1 MVVRIGIAPYLI
13 NSGALDQIIQQTI
26 NMKTTVAAPQPSTD
40 LLTTGI
46 LLQGQQG
53 ILERVAQGKPLKGTL
68 EAIACLAETCI
79 PKARVS
85 ILYYDP
91 YDDRLSHGGFGQ
103 LPESFQQSLEGL
115 VPGPQAGSCGTCLHL
130 KEPVICEDVASDPL
144 WDGQRELCRQHQ
156 IQSTWSTPLI
166 SPQDLSQLGVFGLYY
181 QDRHF
186 PAEEEQGLV
195 DHFIHL
201 ATIATERHR
210 RDDERSRQA
219 WQDGLTGLGNRHQ
232 LQARSADILTKYQ
245 AEGRTI
251 CLAFIDLDNFRLFN
265 HNYGHHLGDKLLQHL
280 SKKLKDRLAPYELLA
295 RFGGDEFIALIEG
308 NPQAI
313 LERLDQLAAELD
325 GEAMFIEHARA
336 RLTLSIGLVN
346 CADVGFD
353 LNQSIMQ
360 ADAATRRAKEGGRN
374 RTVLVDANQLDEVQA
389 RMVVAQKLED
399 VVRQSHINPHG
410 QPIVDLHSGMPIG
423 TELLF
428 RPKRGMLAGVSPQ
441 HCINIA
447 ETTGLIDS
455 LGLQMLYA
463 AYQIS
468 HHPQL
473 STTEMVVNV
482 NLSVHQLMR
491 QQFFDE
497 VMQGLELFA
506 VKPERICLEVT
517 ESRWLETEGPS
528 RDVLDR
534 LVERGFKLALD
545 DFGTGYAS
553 LVVLRAF
560 PFHHVKVD
568 KSFVDNIEFSEEARS
583 LCRAMLEM
591 GHACGVEITAEGIET
606 EEQRLILSNMGFR
619 RGQGYLFAPPVPMED
634 LPEVLAELAS
644 KATPA

>member
-1 MVVRIGIAPYLI
+1 MASTQMTPDLVTA
-13 NSGALDQIIQQTI
+13 GA
-26 NMKTTVAAPQPSTD
+26 
-40 LLTTGI
+40 
-46 LLQGQQG
+46 LLQGQQQ
-53 ILERVAQGKPLKGTL
+53 ILERVAQGKPLRETL
-68 EAIACLAETCI
+68 EAIAGLAETSMSH
-79 PKARVS
+79 AQVS

-91 YDDRLSHGGFGQ
+91 FDNRLSHGGFAS
-103 LPESFQQSLEGL
+103 LPEGVRQSLEGS
-115 VPGPQAGSCGTCLHL
+115 VPGPQAGSCGTCVHRNEL
-130 KEPVICEDVASDPL
+130 VICEDVATDPL
-144 WDGQRELCRQHQ
+144 WENQRQLGSEHQ
-156 IQSTWSTPLI
+156 IHSTWSAPLL
-166 SPQDLSQLGVFGLYY
+166 SPKDQSPLGVFGLYY
-181 QDRHF
+181 RSRHI
-186 PAEEEQGLV
+186 PTPEERDLI
-195 DHFIHL
+195 DHFVHL
-201 ATIATERHR
+201 ATLAAERHR
-210 RDDERSRQA
+210 RDDENSRQA

-232 LQARSADILTKYQ
+232 LQARSADILSKYQ
-245 AEGRTI
+245 NEGRPL
-251 CLAFIDLDNFRLFN
+251 CLAFIDSDNFRLFN

-280 SKKLKDRLAPYELLA
+280 GAKLKDRLAPYELLA
-295 RFGGDEFIALIEG
+295 RFGGDEFVALIAGE
-308 NPQAI
+308 PQDI
-313 LERLDQLAAELD
+313 LVRLDQLAAELD
-325 GEAMFIEHARA
+325 TEAMFIEHARA
-336 RLTLSIGLVN
+336 RLTLSMGLIN

-353 LNQSIMQ
+353 LNQAIMQ

-389 RMVVAQKLED
+389 RLVVAKKLED
-399 VVRQSHINPHG
+399 VVRQSQINPHG

-428 RPKRGMLAGVSPQ
+428 RPQRGVLTGVSPQ

-463 AYQIS
+463 AYQLS
-468 HHPQL
+468 HNPQL
-473 STTEMVVNV
+473 STSEMVVNV
-482 NLSVHQLMR
+482 NLSVQQLMR

-497 VMQGLELFA
+497 VMQGLDLFA

-568 KSFVDNIEFSEEARS
+568 KSFVDSIETSEEARS

-619 RGQGYLFAPPVPMED
+619 RGQGYLFGRPVPMDE
-634 LPEVLAELAS
+634 LPEVLAQLAS
-644 KATPA
+644 KAKPV

>member
-1 MVVRIGIAPYLI
+1 M
-13 NSGALDQIIQQTI
+13 T
-26 NMKTTVAAPQPSTD
+26 TTVASPQQTPD
-40 LLTTGI
+40 LVIAGA

-68 EAIACLAETCI
+68 DAIACLAETCM
-79 PKARVS
+79 PQARVA

-91 YDDRLSHGGFGQ
+91 GDDQLSHGGFGK
-103 LPESFQQSLEGL
+103 LPQSVQQALEGL
-115 VPGPQAGSCGTCLHL
+115 VPGPHAGSCGTCLHRN
-130 KEPVICEDVASDPL
+130 EPVVCEDVASDPI
-144 WDGQRELCRQHQ
+144 WEGQRDLCEEHQ
-156 IQSTWSTPLI
+156 IQSTWSTPLL
-166 SPQDLSQLGVFGLYY
+166 SPQDGSQLGVFGLYY
-181 QDRHF
+181 KERHF
-186 PAEEEQGLV
+186 PAEAEQGLV

-219 WQDGLTGLGNRHQ
+219 WQDGLTGLGNRHK
-232 LQARSADILTKYQ
+232 LQARSAEILTQYQ

-265 HNYGHHLGDKLLQHL
+265 HNYGHHLGDKLLQYL
-280 SKKLKDRLAPYELLA
+280 GKKLKERLAPYELLA
-295 RFGGDEFIALIEG
+295 RFGGDEFVALIGG
-308 NPQAI
+308 NPEETMA
-313 LERLDQLAAELD
+313 RLDQLASELD
-325 GEAMFIEHARA
+325 GEAMLIEHVRA
-336 RLTLSIGLVN
+336 RLTLSMGVIN
-346 CADVGFD
+346 CADVNFD
-353 LNQSIMQ
+353 LNQAIMQ
-360 ADAATRRAKEGGRN
+360 ADAATRRAKESGRN
-374 RTVLVDANQLDEVQA
+374 RTVLVDSHQLDEVQA
-389 RMVVAQKLED
+389 RLVVAQKLED
-399 VVRQSHINPHG
+399 VVRQSQINPHG

-423 TELLF
+423 SELLF
-428 RPKRGMLAGVSPQ
+428 RPKRGMLTGVSPQ
-441 HCINIA
+441 NCINIA
-447 ETTGLIDS
+447 EATGLIDS

-497 VMQGLELFA
+497 VMEGLELFD

-553 LVVLRAF
+553 LVILRAF

-568 KSFVDNIEFSEEARS
+568 KSFVDSIETSEEARS

-606 EEQRLILSNMGFR
+606 EAQRLILSNMGFR
-619 RGQGYLFAPPVPMED
+619 RGQGYLFSPPVPMDE
-634 LPEVLAELAS
+634 LPGVLAMLAS
-644 KATPA
+644 KAIAP

>member
-1 MVVRIGIAPYLI
+1 MT
-13 NSGALDQIIQQTI
+13 TI
-26 NMKTTVAAPQPSTD
+26 VAASQPSPA
-40 LLTTGI
+40 LLTAGA

-68 EAIACLAETCI
+68 DAIASLAETCM
-79 PKARVS
+79 PQARVS

-91 YDDRLSHGGFGQ
+91 HDDRLGHRGFGS
-103 LPESFQQSLEGL
+103 LPESFQQSLKGL
-115 VPGPQAGSCGTCLHL
+115 VPGPQAGSWGTCLHRN
-130 KEPVICEDVASDPL
+130 EPVICEDVASDPL
-144 WDGQRELCRQHQ
+144 WDGQRNLCAEHR

-166 SPQDLSQLGVFGLYY
+166 SPQDQSQLGVFGLYY
-181 QDRHF
+181 QERHH
-186 PAEEEQGLV
+186 PTEDEQGLV

-219 WQDGLTGLGNRHQ
+219 WQDGLTGLGNRHE
-232 LQARSADILTKYQ
+232 LQARSADIMSQCQ
-245 AEGRTI
+245 AEGRPI

-265 HNYGHHLGDKLLQHL
+265 HNYGHHLGDKLLQYL
-280 SKKLKDRLAPYELLA
+280 GKKLKDRLAPYELLA
-295 RFGGDEFIALIEG
+295 RFGGDEFVALIEG
-308 NPQAI
+308 NPEETMA
-313 LERLDQLAAELD
+313 RLDQLASELD
-325 GEAMFIEHARA
+325 GEAMLIEHVRA
-336 RLTLSIGLVN
+336 RLTLSMGLIN
-346 CADVGFD
+346 CADVDFD
-353 LNQSIMQ
+353 LNQAIMQ

-374 RTVLVDANQLDEVQA
+374 RTVLVDSHQLDEVQA
-389 RMVVAQKLED
+389 RLVVAQKLEK
-399 VVRQSHINPHG
+399 VVRQSQIDPHG

-423 TELLF
+423 SELLF
-428 RPKRGMLAGVSPQ
+428 RPKRGVLTGVSAQ
-441 HCINIA
+441 HCMNIA
-447 ETTGLIDS
+447 EATGLIDS

-497 VMQGLELFA
+497 VMQGLELFD

-553 LVVLRAF
+553 LVVLRDF

-568 KSFVDNIEFSEEARS
+568 KSFVDRIETSEEARS

-606 EEQRLILSNMGFR
+606 EAQRLILSNMGFR
-619 RGQGYLFAPPVPMED
+619 RGQGYLFSPPVPMDE
-634 LPEVLAELAS
+634 LPDVLARLAS
-644 KATPA
+644 KAMAA

>member
-1 MVVRIGIAPYLI
+1 MASIASSPKQSPDI
-13 NSGALDQIIQQTI
+13 ATAGAL
-26 NMKTTVAAPQPSTD
+26 
-40 LLTTGI
+40 LH
-46 LLQGQQG
+46 GQQG
-53 ILERVAQGKPLKGTL
+53 ILERVAQGKPLKETL
-68 EAIACLAETCI
+68 DAIASLAETCM
-79 PKARVS
+79 PQARVS

-91 YDDRLSHGGFGQ
+91 YDNRLSHGGFGKF
-103 LPESFQQSLEGL
+103 PSSFQQSLQEL
-115 VPGPQAGSCGTCLHL
+115 APGPQAGSCGTCLHRNA
-130 KEPVICEDVASDPL
+130 PVICEDVLNDPL
-144 WDGQRELCRQHQ
+144 WDNHRGVCQEHQ
-156 IQSTWSTPLI
+156 IYSTWSTPLI
-166 SPQDLSQLGVFGLYY
+166 SPQDRSQLGVFGLYY
-181 QDRHF
+181 QDRHL

-210 RDDERSRQA
+210 RDDENSRQA

-232 LQARSADILTKYQ
+232 LQARAADILAKYQ
-245 AEGRTI
+245 AEGRPI
-251 CLAFIDLDNFRLFN
+251 CLAFIDSDNFRLFN

-280 SKKLKDRLAPYELLA
+280 GKKLKERLAPYELLA
-295 RFGGDEFIALIEG
+295 RFGGDEFVALIGGE
-308 NPQAI
+308 PQEI
-313 LERLDQLAAELD
+313 LARLDNLATELD
-325 GEAMFIEHARA
+325 TEAMFIEHVRA
-336 RLTLSIGLVN
+336 RMTLSMGLIN
-346 CADVGFD
+346 CADVDFN
-353 LNQSIMQ
+353 LNQAIMQ

-374 RTVLVDANQLDEVQA
+374 RTMLVDANQLDEVQA
-389 RMVVAQKLED
+389 RLVVAQKLEE
-399 VVRQSHINPHG
+399 VVRQAHINPHG
-410 QPIVDLHSGMPIG
+410 QPIVDLHSGIPIG

-428 RPKRGMLAGVSPQ
+428 RPKRGMLSGVSPQ

-468 HHPQL
+468 DHPQL
-473 STTEMVVNV
+473 SNTEMVVNV
-482 NLSVHQLMR
+482 NLSVQQLMR

-497 VMQGLELFA
+497 VIQGLELFK

-534 LVERGFKLALD
+534 LVEAGFKLALD

-568 KSFVDNIEFSEEARS
+568 KSFVDNIESSEEARS

-591 GHACGVEITAEGIET
+591 GHACGVEITAEGVET
-606 EEQRLILSNMGFR
+606 EQQRRILSNMGFR
-619 RGQGYLFAPPVPMED
+619 RGQGYLFAPPVPMDD
-634 LPEVLAELAS
+634 LPEVLAQLAS
-644 KATPA
+644 QASQI

>member
-1 MVVRIGIAPYLI
+1 MTTTAASPQQLLDLI
-13 NSGALDQIIQQTI
+13 TAG
-26 NMKTTVAAPQPSTD
+26 V
-40 LLTTGI
+40 

-68 EAIACLAETCI
+68 DAIAGLAETCM
-79 PKARVS
+79 PEALVS

-91 YDDRLSHGGFGQ
+91 DGDRLGQGGFGK
-103 LPESFQQSLEGL
+103 LPASFQQSLEGL
-115 VPGPQAGSCGTCLHL
+115 RPGPQAGSCGTCTHRNAV
-130 KEPVICEDVASDPL
+130 VICENVFTDPL
-144 WDGQRELCRQHQ
+144 WDSHHHICLEHQ

-166 SPQDLSQLGVFGLYY
+166 SPQDQSRLGVFGLYY
-181 QDRHF
+181 QNRHL
-186 PAEEEQGLV
+186 PTEAEQGLV

-219 WQDGLTGLGNRHQ
+219 WEDGLTGLGNRHQ
-232 LQARSADILTKYQ
+232 LQASSADILAQFQ
-245 AEGRTI
+245 AEGKTL

-265 HNYGHHLGDKLLQHL
+265 HNYGHHLGDKLLQYL
-280 SKKLKDRLAPYELLA
+280 GKKLKDRLAPFELLA
-295 RFGGDEFIALIEG
+295 RFGGDEFIVLFEG
-308 NPQAI
+308 EPQDI
-313 LERLDQLAAELD
+313 LVRLDQLTTELD

-336 RLTLSIGLVN
+336 RLTLSIGLIN
-346 CADVGFD
+346 CADVNFD
-353 LNQSIMQ
+353 LSQSIMQ

-374 RTVLVDANQLDEVQA
+374 RTVLVDASQLDEVKA
-389 RMVVAQKLED
+389 RLVVAQKLDD

-410 QPIVDLHSGMPIG
+410 QPIVDLHTGMPIG

-428 RPKRGMLAGVSPQ
+428 RPKRGVLTGVSTQ

-463 AYQIS
+463 AYKIS
-468 HHPQL
+468 RHPQL

-497 VMQGLELFA
+497 VIQGLDIFS
-506 VKPERICLEVT
+506 VKPERICLEIT

-568 KSFVDNIEFSEEARS
+568 KSFVDNIETSEEARS

-591 GHACGVEITAEGIET
+591 GQACGVEITAEGVET
-606 EEQRLILSNMGFR
+606 EQQRLILSNMGFR
-619 RGQGYLFAPPVPMED
+619 RGQGYLFAPPVPMD
-634 LPEVLAELAS
+634 RLPEVLADLAR
-644 KATPA
+644 KATPL